1 MFLCRNKE
9 KKKHPG
15 GNIAC
20 LLSILGA
27 INNWRWCGVVTVFG
41 GPKDG
46 GEVVIALVV
55 VASSTVL
62 LLVPM
67 TMFSVST
74 GVLS

>member
-1 MFLCRNKE
+1 MSAV
-9 KKKHPG
+9 
-15 GNIAC
+15 NIRGHKQLAVV
-20 LLSILGA
+20 
-27 INNWRWCGVVTVFG
+27 WCGVVTVFG

-46 GEVVIALVV
+46 GEVVITLVV

>member
-1 MFLCRNKE
+1 MSEQR
-9 KKKHPG
+9 KKNHPG
-15 GNIAC
+15 GNIAR
-20 LLSILGA
+20 LLSILGG